1 MSRTYKDR
9 PNFVKRAEA
18 MKQGKIDHNHT
29 LAGTSYWRREIHK
42 TVEVLASD
50 QEEIARLK
58 EIYQNREDITLK
70 IEQVKA
76 QRRYDI
82 DITGR
87 HLRVFYTPKMLK
99 FHVIFHAKFIK
110 PGWCTEYCTDA
121 EHYDARSQ
129 TDTRDDKRTTC
140 DPDVPY
146 HKGPRRHGKTSTT
159 KRRAKLDQIRKCYN
173 AETDWE
179 ALDEDAESV
188 EVTMNYG
195 AKSWSFD

>member
-29 LAGTSYWRREIHK
+29 LTSYWRREIHT

-58 EIYQNREDITLK
+58 EIYQDREDITLE
-70 IEQVKA
+70 IEHVNA

-87 HLRVFYTPKMLK
+87 HLRVFYTPKTLK

-110 PGWCTEYCTDA
+110 PGWYTEYCTDA

-129 TDTRDDKRTTC
+129 TDTRDGKRTSC

-146 HKGPRRHGKTSTT
+146 HKGSRRRPQTSTT
-159 KRRAKLDQIRKCYN
+159 KRRAKLDRIRKTYN
-173 AETDWE
+173 VGADLEDWE
-179 ALDEDAESV
+179 QDAESV
-188 EVTMNYG
+188 EVTTNYG
-195 AKSWSFD
+195 AKSWAWD